1 MFSLLQ
7 DKPIVVEVLKQPEAT
22 RDVSID
28 AVLSMFALAG
38 VAIALA
44 AIGGLLAGAI
54 IIGIKRMR
62 DASTPPTD
70 SSHVRLRI

>member
-1 MFSLLQ
+1 VFAFLQ

-28 AVLSMFALAG
+28 AVVSMFALAG
-38 VAIALA
+38 VAIVLA

-54 IIGIKRMR
+54 IVGIKRMR

>member
-7 DKPIVVEVLKQPEAT
+7 GKPIVVEVLKQPEAT

-62 DASTPPTD
+62 DASAPPTD